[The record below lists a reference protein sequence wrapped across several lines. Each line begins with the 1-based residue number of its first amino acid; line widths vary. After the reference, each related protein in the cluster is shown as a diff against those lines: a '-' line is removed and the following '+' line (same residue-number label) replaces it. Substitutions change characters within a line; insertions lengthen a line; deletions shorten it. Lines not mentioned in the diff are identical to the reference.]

1 MWDGSAYTMQL
12 AMFGLGFPELLLIL
26 VILLVMFG
34 GRRIPELFEGLGK
47 GIKNFRKAVSAP
59 DEIDVTP
66 KDGKEDE
73 DDPGEVPPK
82 QS

>member
-1 MWDGSAYTMQL
+1 
-12 AMFGLGFPELLLIL
+12 
-26 VILLVMFG
+26 
-34 GRRIPELFEGLGK
+34 
-47 GIKNFRKAVSAP
+47 VSAP

-66 KDGKEDE
+66 QDGKEDE